1 MPVRFRTSAMAAPR
15 LNPVTRNFVV
25 PSLGVYAARALSP
38 HVWAENGRL
47 SARGLGARGV
57 PPRRRCGHK
66 GGNRDGRTLSLQKTR
81 LVVWPPPPSTLGV
94 PSSIPRQCV
103 LPTRGATRGAVLP
116 TRADTFWRPP
126 FSPSPPPFWTSFHAP
141 SARSPTPAPPFTSRP
156 RAMLLGLR
164 PTNQRHRSAA
174 QQVSRESRGDGGG
187 GCPLP
192 PWPFGRVRGGMTRQG
207 SAAQVR
213 FRDAGCRAEGR
224 LGPHGPGRGPWI

>member
-57 PPRRRCGHK
+57 PSRRRCGHK

-94 PSSIPRQCV
+94 PSSSPRQCV
-103 LPTRGATRGAVLP
+103 LPTRGAGGPKHFLSAPV
-116 TRADTFWRPP
+116 PP
-126 FSPSPPPFWTSFHAP
+126 VPPPFGTSFHAP

-174 QQVSRESRGDGGG
+174 QQVSREPRGDGGD

-192 PWPFGRVRGGMTRQG
+192 PWAFWQGQGGDDASGFRGPG
-207 SAAQVR
+207 AV
-213 FRDAGCRAEGR
+213 AGCRVSR
-224 LGPHGPGRGPWI
+224 